1 MNLLS
6 AIIGLCFSSLVHGLV
21 TEKCIYSGKK
31 KKNPAYKIT
40 TAYER
45 VIYFCLLLVF

>member
-6 AIIGLCFSSLVHGLV
+6 AIIGLCFCCLMPGLV

-31 KKNPAYKIT
+31 IPAYKTT

>member
-6 AIIGLCFSSLVHGLV
+6 AIIGLCFSCLVHRLV

-31 KKNPAYKIT
+31 KTAYKIT

-45 VIYFCLLLVF
+45 VIYYCLLLVF